1 MLTKKPRH
9 RIIYCIL
16 ILTLVLFAGCG
27 GKAGSSGMY
36 DPYGEQALPPSIT
49 GENTSYSEGLAWS
62 GESYGEIATASTA
75 SAGAA
80 RAEPARQSG
89 NQDAIQVQSSAPLV
103 ERKLIKQAHLSIEAD
118 PSFIDSEGKL
128 SGVNQKIDELIK
140 KYGAYAENSKTD
152 EDTARFTIRV
162 PQVFYESL
170 IAGISVLG
178 KARSRTET
186 AEDVTI
192 KYYDLEG
199 RLNTKKTLLTTFQ
212 GYLSRTTS
220 IEDIM
225 KVEARISELQNEIDW
240 LGNQLTRLGN
250 LVDYATIELTVY
262 TSNYIPP
269 ANYTLGERIKKLF
282 SGFGDF
288 ASSILLGILWIII
301 YLVPLLLI
309 CLAAYWLLFG
319 KVGIL
324 KKVFRSA
331 AGNNNIRKKEIKNKD
346 AAKEGENEHKK

>member
-89 NQDAIQVQSSAPLV
+89 NQEAIQIESSSPLV
-103 ERKLIKQAHLSIEAD
+103 ARKLIKQANLRIEAD
-118 PSFIDSEGKL
+118 SSYVDSEGNL
-128 SGVNQKIDELIK
+128 SGVNQKVDEMIK
-140 KYGAYAENSKTD
+140 RYGAYIESSKSD

-162 PQVFYESL
+162 PEVFYETL
-170 IAGISVLG
+170 IAGISALG
-178 KARSRTET
+178 KTLSRTET
-186 AEDVTI
+186 AEDVTV

-199 RLNTKKTLLTTFQ
+199 RLNTKKTLLGTFQ

-220 IEDIM
+220 IDDIM

-250 LVDYATIELTVY
+250 LVDYATVELTIFTSHY
-262 TSNYIPP
+262 TPP
-269 ANYTLGERIKKLF
+269 RSETLGERINQLF
-282 SGFGDF
+282 SGFGAF
-288 ASSILLGILWIII
+288 ASNVLVGILWIFI
-301 YLVPLLLI
+301 YLVPIIVI
-309 CLAAYWLLFG
+309 CLVAYWLLFG
-319 KVGIL
+319 KIGIL
-324 KKVFRSA
+324 KKAFRSA
-331 AGNNNIRKKEIKNKD
+331 TGNNTTRKKEEKNKS
-346 AAKEGENEHKK
+346 AAKEGEQ